1 MTSEFSWQ
9 NSVSLFFFSFSFF
22 FLIVYL
28 FIPGCVGSLL
38 LRRPSLVVE
47 SAGYSAVAA
56 RGLLLEA
63 GLSCCRAR
71 T

>member
-1 MTSEFSWQ
+1 MGT
-9 NSVSLFFFSFSFF
+9 LKK
-22 FLIVYL
+22 IVYL

-63 GLSCCRAR
+63 GLSYCRAR
-71 T
+71 A